1 MFHVKQLRNVS
12 ERPQL
17 VVDERGRS
25 VGVPVSNVTHVGRQ
39 GPLGRHRLVE
49 ALPLNKAGGPLQL
62 TAARVLHDSQFCYL
76 GDPDGNLVGDRSA
89 LWVHRMV
96 TAKLTINTR
105 RL

>member
-1 MFHVKQLRNVS
+1 VFHVKQLRNLS

-17 VVDERGRS
+17 VVSDLPTR
-25 VGVPVSNVTHVGRQ
+25 VGDRTDATDVGIG
-39 GPLGRHRLVE
+39 GPFGRHRLVT

-62 TAARVLHDSQFCYL
+62 VPARVIHDSALCYL

-96 TAKLTINTR
+96 TAKVTRNTR